1 MWHIQE
7 QELSP
12 CGVQEGLALFYS
24 LKFPSHAGAAA
35 NICSAGSLMLLHAF
49 QAACTPEG
57 CRCWSRS
64 VPLLPHFTTLEF
76 KQQAEFGHLA
86 LLLLQ
91 GLKQSHGKQLC
102 CNHEV

>member
-49 QAACTPEG
+49 RAACTPEG
-57 CRCWSRS
+57 CHCWSRS

-76 KQQAEFGHLA
+76 KLTGRIWAFGSPAAAGAETKPQQTA
-86 LLLLQ
+86 LLQ
-91 GLKQSHGKQLC
+91 P
-102 CNHEV
+102 